1 MTDDGIALESEPVGF
16 KSFEDLSVWNKAID
30 LAVRVFEMTATG
42 GLNGYAG
49 LRDQIER
56 AAVSVSNN
64 IAEGFDRGTHEEL
77 LTFLY
82 YSRGSLAEV
91 RSMLH
96 LLNRIP
102 GADRLGPYVDDL
114 LVMNDSV
121 SRQLGA
127 WIASLK
133 DSPNRGPRHQNTAT
147 RTREEN
153 LRRSQVFLEELER
166 IKNRRKEPPTTDT

>member
-1 MTDDGIALESEPVGF
+1 MGYQ
-16 KSFEDLSVWNKAID
+16 SFEDLPVWDKAIEMG
-30 LAVRVFEMTATG
+30 VRVFEMTATG

-82 YSRGSLAEV
+82 YARGSSAEV
-91 RSMLH
+91 RSLLH
-96 LLNRIP
+96 LLSRIP
-102 GADRLGPYVDDL
+102 GTDRLCPHLDDL

-133 DSPNRGPRHQNTAT
+133 DSSNQGPRHQNAAT
-147 RTREEN
+147 RSREQN
-153 LRRSQVFLEELER
+153 QRRSQAFLKELER
-166 IKNRRKEPPTTDT
+166 IKNQPNDPSPSDS